1 MSSASFQSLD
11 RARSIAIQAVLDA
24 SQLTHRVQAEL
35 VDDDVVQKRDRSPV
49 TVADYGAQAVVSH
62 QLAQAFPEIPLVGE
76 EDAAA
81 LRADSELATK
91 VTRFVQQ
98 VSPDISTDEVM
109 TAIDRGQHAGGS
121 GLFWVLDP
129 IDGTKG
135 FLRRQQYAVCLAL
148 IENGRVLVAVLGCP
162 NLPVDPA
169 DPDGERGC
177 LFVAV
182 DGRGATQYRVSTG
195 TETPITV
202 SSVADSSDASFVES
216 VEAAHADHSR
226 QGQLARSLNIS
237 NAPVRMDSQC
247 KFAAV
252 ARGQAS
258 LYLRLSP
265 KPGYDQKI
273 WDIAAGAKIIEEA
286 GGTVSD
292 ATGKPLNFAHG
303 RTIGT
308 GDLFASNGH
317 LHACVLS
324 ALTRQSED
332 S

>member
-1 MSSASFQSLD
+1 MSNISTPSLSQ
-11 RARSIAIQAVLDA
+11 ARTVAIQAVLDA
-24 SQLTHRVQAEL
+24 SQLTHRVQEEL
-35 VDDDVVQKRDRSPV
+35 VDDDVVQKKDRSPV

-62 QLAQAFPEIPLVGE
+62 QLAQAFPGIPLVGE

-81 LRADSELATK
+81 LRADPELAAK
-91 VTRFVQQ
+91 VTRFAQQ
-98 VSPDISTDEVM
+98 VCPEISTDEVM
-109 TAIDRGQHAGGS
+109 SAIDRGQHEGGS

-148 IENGRVLVAVLGCP
+148 IEDGNVLVAVLGCP

-169 DPDGERGC
+169 APDGERGC

-182 DGRGATQYRVSTG
+182 DGQGATQYTVSSG
-195 TETPITV
+195 SESPITV
-202 SSVADSSDASFVES
+202 SDVIDSSEASFVES

-226 QGQLARSLNIS
+226 QGQLAKALMIS
-237 NAPVRMDSQC
+237 KPPVRMDSQC

-265 KPGYDQKI
+265 KAGYDQKI

-286 GGTVSD
+286 GGRVSD
-292 ATGKPLNFAHG
+292 VTGAPLNFKNG

-317 LHACVLS
+317 LHGRVLA
-324 ALTRQSED
+324 ALSD
-332 S
+332 

>member
-1 MSSASFQSLD
+1 MSRFPSESLAKA
-11 RARSIAIQAVLDA
+11 RAVAIQAVLDA
-24 SQLTHRVQAEL
+24 SRLTHQVQLEL

-62 QLAQAFPEIPLVGE
+62 QLAQAFPGIPLVGE
-76 EDAAA
+76 EDASA
-81 LRADSELATK
+81 LRADPDLAAK
-91 VTRFVQQ
+91 VSGFAQQ
-98 VSPDISTDEVM
+98 VIPEISSDEVM
-109 TAIDRGQHAGGS
+109 TAIDRGLHGGGS

-148 IENGRVLVAVLGCP
+148 IEDGQVLVAVLGCP
-162 NLPVDPA
+162 NLPVDPSQ
-169 DPDGERGC
+169 PDGERGC

-182 DGRGATQYRVSTG
+182 DGHGASQL
-195 TETPITV
+195 TV
-202 SSVADSSDASFVES
+202 SSGQEARISVSSVTDTSQASFVES

-226 QGQLARSLNIS
+226 QGKLAAELEIS

-286 GGTVSD
+286 GGRVSD
-292 ATGKPLNFAHG
+292 AQGKPLNFAYG

-317 LHACVLS
+317 LHDQVLH
-324 ALTRQSED
+324 ALMRQSGT
-332 S
+332 

>member
-1 MSSASFQSLD
+1 MTASATPSLE
-11 RARSIAIQAVLDA
+11 RARAVAIQAVLDA
-24 SQLTHRVQAEL
+24 SKLTFQVQTEL
-35 VDDDVVQKRDRSPV
+35 VDDDVVQKKDRSPV

-76 EDAAA
+76 EDADA
-81 LRADSELATK
+81 LRADADLAEK
-91 VTRFVQQ
+91 VTRFAQQ
-98 VSPDISTDEVM
+98 VAPNMTSDEVLN
-109 TAIDRGQHAGGS
+109 AIDRGQHGGGD

-135 FLRRQQYAVCLAL
+135 FLRKEQYAVCLAL
-148 IENGRVLVAVLGCP
+148 IENGEVLVAVLGCP
-162 NLPVDPA
+162 NLPVDP
-169 DPDGERGC
+169 DQPDGERGC

-182 DGRGATQYRVSTG
+182 DQQGAVQHTVSTG
-195 TETPITV
+195 QETPISV
-202 SSVADSSDASFVES
+202 SNVSDSAHASFVES

-226 QGQLARSLNIS
+226 QGRLASSLRITQ
-237 NAPVRMDSQC
+237 APVRMDSQC

-286 GGTVSD
+286 GGRVSD
-292 ATGKPLNFAHG
+292 VAGNRLNFANG

-317 LHACVLS
+317 LHQMVLD
-324 ALTRQSED
+324 ALHAQSSE
-332 S
+332 

>member
-1 MSSASFQSLD
+1 V
-11 RARSIAIQAVLDA
+11 AIQAVLDA
-24 SQLTHRVQAEL
+24 SRLTHQVQLEL

-62 QLAQAFPEIPLVGE
+62 QLAQAFPDIPLVGE
-76 EDAAA
+76 EDASA
-81 LRADSELATK
+81 LRADPDLAAK
-91 VTRFVQQ
+91 VSRFAQQ
-98 VSPDISTDEVM
+98 VIPKISSDEVM
-109 TAIDRGQHAGGS
+109 TAIDRGLHGGGS

-148 IENGRVLVAVLGCP
+148 IEDGQVLVAVLGCP
-162 NLPVDPA
+162 NLPVDP
-169 DPDGERGC
+169 DQPDGERGC

-182 DGRGATQYRVSTG
+182 DGQGASQL
-195 TETPITV
+195 TV
-202 SSVADSSDASFVES
+202 SSGQEARISVSGITDSAQASFVES

-226 QGQLARSLNIS
+226 QGKLAAELEIS

-286 GGTVSD
+286 GGKVSD
-292 ATGKPLNFAHG
+292 AQGNPLNFAHG

-317 LHACVLS
+317 LHDRVLR
-324 ALTRQSED
+324 ALMRQSG